1 MNIDSQK
8 VFAKIDTDELV
19 KVALDLGNIDS
30 PTGREGPVA
39 DYVHDWLRRE
49 GFDTRKIALYP
60 DRPNVITTWPGT
72 DGFDD
77 IRQTRDERTRSD

>member
-1 MNIDSQK
+1 MLDIDLRS
-8 VFAKIDTDELV
+8 VFAKIDTDELI

-39 DYVHDWLRRE
+39 DYVQGWLHRE

-60 DRPNVITTWPGT
+60 NRPNVLATLPGSRVREAT
-72 DGFDD
+72 CLLKGS
-77 IRQTRDERTRSD
+77 R